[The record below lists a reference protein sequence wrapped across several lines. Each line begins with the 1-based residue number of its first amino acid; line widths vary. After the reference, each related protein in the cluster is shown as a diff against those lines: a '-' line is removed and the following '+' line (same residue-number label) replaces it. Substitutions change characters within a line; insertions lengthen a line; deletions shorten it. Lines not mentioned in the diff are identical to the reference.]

1 MNAIIA
7 QNFGPLS
14 TRFAP
19 QVGAVNELAAGITT
33 GFGIVGYK
41 GKVWSIRYRGDETQL
56 MRDDGDGPRG
66 SIEVVIL
73 KSSAHISKIFYEG
86 TFVEGSNA
94 PPDCFS
100 TNGVVPDVSVANK
113 RSGACAS
120 CPMNAWGSRIT
131 PSGKQGKA
139 CSDSKRMAIVPAAD
153 INNEVFG
160 GPMLLRVPAASLQEL
175 ATFGNK
181 LAGLGYPSYAIA
193 ARIAFD
199 PAQAYPKFT
208 FGAIRPLNDQE
219 ADAVLALRDDIQ
231 VSRILAEGTEYAA
244 PAAASVTAASMFE
257 QPPVKAAP
265 VQVAPVQ
272 VAPVQVAPVQVAP
285 APQPVY
291 TPPPVTTAA
300 PVQVAPVTTVSHGF
314 GGPVLTQPA
323 LVPATAEPTQ
333 VHAAPVQEAA
343 QDNAAPSS
351 DLEAELDAKLAALFG

>member
-1 MNAIIA
+1 MNAIVP
-7 QNFGPLS
+7 QNFGQLS

-19 QVGAVNELAAGITT
+19 QVGAANELAAGITT

-41 GKVWSIRYRGDETQL
+41 GKVWSIRHRGDETQL
-56 MRDDGDGPRG
+56 MRPDGDGPMN

-94 PPDCFS
+94 APDCFS
-100 TNGVVPDVSVANK
+100 TNGVVPDISVVNK
-113 RSGACAS
+113 RSNACAS

-131 PSGKQGKA
+131 PAGKQGKA

-153 INNEVFG
+153 IANEVFG

-181 LAGLGYPSYAIA
+181 LAGLGYPSYSIA

-199 PAQAYPKFT
+199 PAEAYPKMVFS
-208 FGAIRPLNDQE
+208 AIRPLTDQE
-219 ADAVLALRDDIQ
+219 ADAVLALREDIQ

-244 PAAASVTAASMFE
+244 APVAAPVTLASVFE
-257 QPPVKAAP
+257 QPPVQA
-265 VQVAPVQ
+265 
-272 VAPVQVAPVQVAP
+272 AP
-285 APQPVY
+285 APVVVQPVY

-300 PVQVAPVTTVSHGF
+300 PVQVAPVATVSHGF

-323 LVPATAEPTQ
+323 PAP
-333 VHAAPVQEAA
+333 APVQVAPQEAA
-343 QDNAAPSS
+343 QDEGTNSA
-351 DLEAELDAKLAALFG
+351 LEAELDAKLAALFAS